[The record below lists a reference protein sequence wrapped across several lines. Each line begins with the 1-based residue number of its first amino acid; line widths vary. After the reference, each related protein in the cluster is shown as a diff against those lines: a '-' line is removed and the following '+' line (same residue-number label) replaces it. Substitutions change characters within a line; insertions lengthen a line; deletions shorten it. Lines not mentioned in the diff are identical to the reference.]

1 MSLVLN
7 VEILGEFKNLTKAT
21 QGAQTQLSGM
31 NQKIGSFSK
40 FARSAFASIG
50 VGLSFALIAREL
62 SEATKAAVEDEKS
75 QALLA
80 QQLVNTTGA
89 TKEQIATV
97 EKQIGKLQL
106 SASIT
111 DDKLRPSF
119 AQFTRVTG
127 ETTKAMELL
136 NLATEVSAGSG
147 KSLQTVTLALSKAYG
162 GKMEALAKLGIP
174 MSDSIQNASDYS
186 KEMTKLNKLQTE
198 AANSTG
204 PEHVKAMEKVAAQ
217 QAKVNA
223 IAAAGIDWQGDLA
236 KAFAGSAAT
245 ASKADAYQRLT
256 VVMGELQE
264 SVGVILLPVLEKFAT
279 WLVEVT
285 PQIQAFFKELTDPT
299 TPMGKAWAELGGSL
313 VTFGKTLNGV
323 FAGGKTDANGFI
335 TVLKVL
341 KGLLDGISVALD
353 WLSGEPG
360 ARAGKAL
367 REIVDNNAF
376 GNIAGFNAPI
386 NNSPVGTKSNPA
398 TSLKNLPAVNS
409 SSAKSGTTNVNI
421 NVSQAVTAK
430 TIIDTVSAFQKSTGT
445 SLSQALR

>member
-40 FARSAFASIG
+40 FAKSAFASIG

-62 SEATKAAVEDEKS
+62 TEATKAAVEDEKS

-80 QQLVNTTGA
+80 QQLVNTTKA
-89 TKEQIATV
+89 TKSQIASV
-97 EKQIGKLQL
+97 EQQIGKLQL

-111 DDKLRPSF
+111 DDKLRPAF

-127 ETTKAMELL
+127 ETTKAMDLL

-147 KSLQTVTLALSKAYG
+147 KSLEVVTSALSKAYG
-162 GKMEALAKLGIP
+162 GKMAALVKLGIP

-198 AANSTG
+198 AANTTG

-223 IAAAGIDWQGDLA
+223 IAEAGIDWQGDLA

-264 SVGVILLPVLEKFAT
+264 SVGVVLLPVLEKFAT
-279 WLVEVT
+279 WLVTVT
-285 PQIQAFFKELTDPT
+285 PQIQAFFKELMDPT
-299 TPMGKAWAELGGSL
+299 KPMGKAWAELGLSFL
-313 VTFGKTLNGV
+313 AFGKTLNGV

-335 TVLKVL
+335 TVLKILKSTLDAVVTTIDILTL
-341 KGLLDGISVALD
+341 KGYKDFMSD
-353 WLSGEPG
+353 
-360 ARAGKAL
+360 AGKNVGEAIGT
-367 REIVDNNAF
+367 RPKTTTA
-376 GNIAGFNAPI
+376 
-386 NNSPVGTKSNPA
+386 PVGTKSNPA
-398 TSLKNLPAVNS
+398 TSLKSLPAVNS
-409 SSAKSGTTNVNI
+409 SSSKSGTTNVNI

-430 TIIDTVSAFQKSTGT
+430 TIIDTVSAYQKSTGT